1 VPQPTVLLY
10 GEDAGDSYYFWQW
23 LDETPSTPG
32 TIVVP
37 QARLA
42 AALEML
48 DLSLPGAHPDVSDE
62 EFVAPLSSGAF
73 GTPQKE
79 ALLAHELGELLI
91 DRRLARELRDRYNEL
106 GQPILIRVVPSPS
119 CTRVP
124 WELLDYNGS
133 GERLVTIADIAMDP
147 PIGFY
152 GTRDRQPETWTKGE
166 TVYIIDPRRT
176 GLLPVLDERGADVAT
191 KLLVNAVAE
200 NPVVKDLVSRD
211 DLSTLLR
218 AMPGPARLLYF
229 GHVASVSGR
238 LGPDAQ
244 TEAGETAVVL
254 SDDPAVYGVT
264 NVVREAG
271 SLRFSRPLSA
281 LDLIYGTTNP
291 VARAAEI
298 ATSDSFP
305 WGAKVKY
312 PADDVGIPGW
322 KLWPMPPR
330 VAIVGCESGGDLA
343 HIEPFGLVL
352 ACLNNGAELVTAT
365 RWTVPTDRLFR
376 ETDDSRDD
384 DPQPLI
390 ELVQV
395 VDRAHN
401 DAGPIA
407 AIAGWQREQ
416 LKKWLASEGFASQKR
431 LNPASPLLW
440 ASLATTVAPRKE
452 PRPLTDEEHKLLGDR
467 VNLPAQT
474 A

>member
-1 VPQPTVLLY
+1 LY

-23 LDETPSTPG
+23 LDETSSTPG
-32 TIVVP
+32 TFVVP
-37 QARLA
+37 HARLA
-42 AALEML
+42 AALETL

-73 GTPQKE
+73 GTPQNE

-91 DRRLARELRDRYNEL
+91 DKRLARELLDRYNEF

-124 WELLDYNGS
+124 WELLDYTGS
-133 GERLVTIADIAMDP
+133 GDRLVSIADIALDP

-152 GTRDRQPETWTKGE
+152 GTRDRQPEAWTKGE
-166 TVYIIDPRRT
+166 TVYVIDPRRT
-176 GLLPVLDERGADVAT
+176 GLLAVLDDREADLAT
-191 KLLVNAVAE
+191 KLLVNVVAG

-211 DLSTLLR
+211 DLSTLLTTN
-218 AMPGPARLLYF
+218 PQPARLLYF
-229 GHVASVSGR
+229 GHVASVSSR
-238 LGPDAQ
+238 VRPDAE
-244 TEAGETAVVL
+244 TEPGETALVL
-254 SDDPAVYGVT
+254 SDEPAVYGVT

-271 SLRFSRPLSA
+271 SPRFSRPLSA

-291 VARAAEI
+291 TARAAEI
-298 ATSDSFP
+298 ASSDSFP

-312 PADDVGIPGW
+312 PANDPGISGW

-330 VAIVGCESGGDLA
+330 VAIIGCESGGDLA
-343 HIEPFGLVL
+343 HIEPFGLVV

-376 ETDDSRDD
+376 ETNDSRDG

-395 VDRAHN
+395 VDSAHN
-401 DAGPIA
+401 DVNPIA

-416 LKKWLASEGFASQKR
+416 LEKWLASEAFTSQKR

-452 PRPLTDEEHKLLGDR
+452 PRPLTDEEHRLLGDR
-467 VNLPAQT
+467 VKLPAQT